1 MKEFIKNLKF
11 TWKYAREDKKYL
23 FIIIFVYI
31 VSIICSIITPIYSA
45 KIVIGLTSNDYVQML
60 IIAGVIFLLDMLQN
74 FSHYIARRCIFK
86 MYNNILSRIGLEVG
100 SNILKIENESL
111 DKNGNG
117 VFIQRMTS
125 DTAKMAEM
133 FDNLINTISD
143 VIKYVG
149 ILVAIFIVNK
159 LVFIYV
165 ILFAIILYLIE
176 EFRTKRRKENDKI
189 TRVAKEKVTGF
200 VGELVRGAR
209 DIRMLNSEDDFMNE
223 LSFRI
228 KDANEK
234 QWKMNKSNMKYRISM
249 WCTSS
254 TSDFILILL
263 LIILLKRKI
272 ILPSIALV
280 LYNYAGRVSASA
292 YFIGSFLEEV
302 KDFNLSCERVFA
314 IINGEEFKKEKFG
327 SIHLDK
333 VNGDFEFKD
342 VIFAYSTKKVLNK
355 LSFKINANETVAF
368 VGKSGAGKTTIFNL
382 LCKMY
387 DVDSG
392 SIFIDGIDIKK
403 LDKDT
408 IRGNITIIS
417 QNPYIFNMSIRDNL
431 RLVKKNLS
439 NKEMKLACQMACL
452 DDFINSLP
460 NKYDTMIGE
469 GGINLS
475 GGQKQR
481 LAIAR
486 ALVQKTEIILF
497 DEATSALDNE
507 TQEKIQEAIN
517 NMKNEYTI
525 LIIAHRLST
534 IINANRILFL
544 EDGKI
549 KAEGNHKYLLKNC
562 VEYRKLY
569 ETEISK

>member
-263 LIILLKRKI
+263 LIILLKREI

-280 LYNYAGRVSASA
+280 LSNYADRVSASA

-342 VIFAYSTKKVLNK
+342 VSFSYTDKKVLNK
-355 LSFKINANETVAF
+355 INFKINANETVAF

-392 SIFIDGIDIKK
+392 SILIDGIDIKK

-431 RLVKKNLS
+431 RLVKKT
-439 NKEMKLACQMACL
+439 
-452 DDFINSLP
+452 
-460 NKYDTMIGE
+460 Y
-469 GGINLS
+469 
-475 GGQKQR
+475 
-481 LAIAR
+481 
-486 ALVQKTEIILF
+486 
-497 DEATSALDNE
+497 
-507 TQEKIQEAIN
+507 
-517 NMKNEYTI
+517 
-525 LIIAHRLST
+525 LI
-534 IINANRILFL
+534 
-544 EDGKI
+544 K
-549 KAEGNHKYLLKNC
+549 K
-562 VEYRKLY
+562 
-569 ETEISK
+569 